1 MVDDRGLIVVFT
13 GDGKG
18 KTTAALGVALRASG
32 RGMKTLVIQF
42 IKQGGTSGEQ
52 TVCPSVV
59 KEIEIYPF
67 GMGFVFHDVERVAHK
82 EAVENAWQFME
93 KMLEKGK
100 YDILVLDELNVV
112 LHLGLFPVKRVV
124 EFLYKKDSTLHVI
137 ITGRGAPSEIVELAD
152 IVTEMKQIKH
162 IFNSGVKSAIGID
175 Y

>member
-1 MVDDRGLIVVFT
+1 M
-13 GDGKG
+13 
-18 KTTAALGVALRASG
+18 
-32 RGMKTLVIQF
+32 
-42 IKQGGTSGEQ
+42 
-52 TVCPSVV
+52 
-59 KEIEIYPF
+59 
-67 GMGFVFHDVERVAHK
+67 
-82 EAVENAWQFME
+82 
-93 KMLEKGK
+93 
-100 YDILVLDELNVV
+100 LDELNVV

>member
-52 TVCPSVV
+52 TVCPTVV

-67 GMGFVFHDVERVAHK
+67 GMGFVFHDV
-82 EAVENAWQFME
+82 
-93 KMLEKGK
+93 
-100 YDILVLDELNVV
+100 
-112 LHLGLFPVKRVV
+112 
-124 EFLYKKDSTLHVI
+124 
-137 ITGRGAPSEIVELAD
+137 
-152 IVTEMKQIKH
+152 
-162 IFNSGVKSAIGID
+162 
-175 Y
+175 